1 MKKEKSS
8 KYGLLKVL
16 GISFL
21 VFAVLS
27 WIIPAGSYSSSTYT
41 ADATSPVGL
50 YGLFIDPLYSFGIF
64 VQYVVVFLAIGGL
77 YGILNKTGVYSKM
90 VDAISDKFKNKR
102 TLFLVI
108 TIILFALLSSLVGS
122 QIALFVFVPF
132 AIAILMTLNYDKVTS
147 LAATVG
153 SILVG
158 VIGSTYGTAVVFK
171 SFFSMDAN
179 NGILYKV
186 VLFAVVVALYIF
198 FILGK
203 EKLNSKKEDVTLE
216 TKETKT
222 KKGKKKVEEALEHVV
237 SKVKKVEI
245 PLYDGNK
252 EEKKNAIPLVV
263 MFSLLAVI
271 ILMGMFNWYYT
282 FEIELF
288 NNIYESIMSVE
299 VGGVAIFAKIFGELP
314 QIGSFGNYDLAAVII
329 IATCLI
335 GWVYGIKFND
345 FVESYKNGAKKMLLP
360 AVYVMFASII
370 FAVMVN
376 SNTNIS
382 ATITN
387 FLLGLTEKFNALVV
401 TLVGLVSSYFFN
413 DFPYMVNGI
422 YGALATYDTNLYPVI
437 SIILNA
443 TYGLAMLILPVSITL
458 IAGLK
463 YMDVSYKDW
472 FKYIWKFLL
481 QVFVLI
487 ILFALILLALI
498 G

>member
-21 VFAVLS
+21 VFAILS

-41 ADATSPVGL
+41 ASTTSPVGL
-50 YGLFIDPLYSFGIF
+50 YGLFVDPLYSFGIF
-64 VQYVVVFLAIGGL
+64 VQYIVVFLAIGGL
-77 YGILNKTGVYSKM
+77 YGILNKTGVYSKL
-90 VDAISDKFKNKR
+90 VDGISNKFKSKK
-102 TLFLVI
+102 TLFLII
-108 TIILFALLSSLVGS
+108 TIIAFALLSSLVGS

-132 AIAILMTLNYDKVTS
+132 VIAILMTLGYDKITS

-158 VIGSTYGTAVVFK
+158 IIGSTYGTAVVFK
-171 SFFSMDAN
+171 SFFSMDSN

-186 VLFAVVVALYIF
+186 VLFVIVVALYIF

-203 EKLNSKKEDVTLE
+203 EKLNAKKEIVE
-216 TKETKT
+216 EVKP
-222 KKGKKKVEEALEHVV
+222 KKGKKKVEEALEKVAE
-237 SKVKKVEI
+237 KVKKVEI

-252 EEKKNAIPLVV
+252 EEKKNAVPLVI

-288 NNIYESIMSVE
+288 DKIYESIMSVE

-329 IATCLI
+329 IATVLI

-345 FVESYKNGAKKMLLP
+345 FIDSYKDGAKKMLLP
-360 AVYVMFASII
+360 SIYVMFASII

-382 ATITN
+382 STIVN
-387 FLLGLTEKFNALVV
+387 FLLGLTEKFNTLVV

-422 YGALATYDTNLYPVI
+422 YGALSTYDANLYPLI
-437 SIILNA
+437 SIILNG

-463 YMDVSYKDW
+463 YMDVSYKEW

-487 ILFALILLALI
+487 ILFALIVLAFI

>member
-21 VFAVLS
+21 VFAILS

-41 ADATSPVGL
+41 ASTTSPVGL

-64 VQYVVVFLAIGGL
+64 VQYIVVFLAIGGL
-77 YGILNKTGVYSKM
+77 YGILNKTGVYSKL
-90 VDAISDKFKNKR
+90 VDGISNKFKSKK
-102 TLFLVI
+102 TLFLII
-108 TIILFALLSSLVGS
+108 TIIAFALLSSLVGS
-122 QIALFVFVPF
+122 QIALFAFVPF
-132 AIAILMTLNYDKVTS
+132 VIAILMTLGYDKITS

-158 VIGSTYGTAVVFK
+158 IIGSTYGTAVVFK
-171 SFFSMDAN
+171 SFFSMDSN

-186 VLFAVVVALYIF
+186 ILFVIVVALYIF

-203 EKLNSKKEDVTLE
+203 EKLNAKKEIVE
-216 TKETKT
+216 EVKP
-222 KKGKKKVEEALEHVV
+222 KKGKKKVEEALEKVTE
-237 SKVKKVEI
+237 KVKKVEI

-252 EEKKNAIPLVV
+252 EEKKNAVPLVI

-282 FEIELF
+282 FEIEFF
-288 NNIYESIMSVE
+288 NKIYESIMSVE

-329 IATCLI
+329 IATVLI

-345 FVESYKNGAKKMLLP
+345 FIDSYKDGAKKMLLP
-360 AVYVMFASII
+360 SIYVMFASII

-382 ATITN
+382 STIVN

-422 YGALATYDTNLYPVI
+422 YGALSTYDANLYPLI
-437 SIILNA
+437 SIILNG

-463 YMDVSYKDW
+463 YMDVSYKEW

-487 ILFALILLALI
+487 ILFALIVLAFI

>member
-21 VFAVLS
+21 VFAILS

-41 ADATSPVGL
+41 ASTTSPVGL

-64 VQYVVVFLAIGGL
+64 VQYIVVFLAIGGL
-77 YGILNKTGVYSKM
+77 YGILNKTGVYSKL
-90 VDAISDKFKNKR
+90 VDGISNKFKSKK
-102 TLFLVI
+102 TLFLII
-108 TIILFALLSSLVGS
+108 TIIAFALLSSLVGS

-132 AIAILMTLNYDKVTS
+132 VIAILMTLGYDKITS

-158 VIGSTYGTAVVFK
+158 IIGSTYGTAVVFK
-171 SFFSMDAN
+171 SFFSMDSN

-186 VLFAVVVALYIF
+186 VLFVIVVALYIF

-203 EKLNSKKEDVTLE
+203 EKLNAKKEIVE
-216 TKETKT
+216 EVKP
-222 KKGKKKVEEALEHVV
+222 KKGKKKVEEALEKVAE
-237 SKVKKVEI
+237 KVKKVEI

-252 EEKKNAIPLVV
+252 EEKKNAVPLVI

-282 FEIELF
+282 FEIEF
-288 NNIYESIMSVE
+288 FDKIYESIMSVE

-329 IATCLI
+329 IATVLI

-345 FVESYKNGAKKMLLP
+345 FIDSYRDGAKKMLLP
-360 AVYVMFASII
+360 SIYVMFASII

-382 ATITN
+382 STIVN

-422 YGALATYDTNLYPVI
+422 YGALSTYDANLYPLI
-437 SIILNA
+437 SIILNG

-463 YMDVSYKDW
+463 YMDVSYKEW

-487 ILFALILLALI
+487 ILFALIVLAFI

>member
-21 VFAVLS
+21 VFAILS

-41 ADATSPVGL
+41 ASTTSPVGL

-64 VQYVVVFLAIGGL
+64 VQYIVVFLAIGGL
-77 YGILNKTGVYSKM
+77 YGILNKTGVYSKL
-90 VDAISDKFKNKR
+90 VDEISNKFKSKK
-102 TLFLVI
+102 TLFLII
-108 TIILFALLSSLVGS
+108 TIIAFALLSSLVGS

-132 AIAILMTLNYDKVTS
+132 VIAILMTLGYDKITS

-158 VIGSTYGTAVVFK
+158 IIGSTYGTAVVFK
-171 SFFSMDAN
+171 SFFSMDSN

-186 VLFAVVVALYIF
+186 VLFVIVVALYIF

-203 EKLNSKKEDVTLE
+203 EKLNAKKEIVE
-216 TKETKT
+216 EVKP
-222 KKGKKKVEEALEHVV
+222 KKGKKKVEEVLEKVTE
-237 SKVKKVEI
+237 KVKKVEI

-252 EEKKNAIPLVV
+252 EEKKNAVPLVI

-282 FEIELF
+282 FEIEF
-288 NNIYESIMSVE
+288 FDKIYESIMSVE

-329 IATCLI
+329 IATVLI

-345 FVESYKNGAKKMLLP
+345 FIDSYKDGAKKMLLP
-360 AVYVMFASII
+360 SIYVMFASII

-382 ATITN
+382 STIVN

-422 YGALATYDTNLYPVI
+422 YGALSTYDANLYPLI
-437 SIILNA
+437 SIILNG

-463 YMDVSYKDW
+463 YMDVSYKEW

-487 ILFALILLALI
+487 ILFALIVLAFI

>member
-21 VFAVLS
+21 VFAILS

-41 ADATSPVGL
+41 ASTTSPVGL
-50 YGLFIDPLYSFGIF
+50 YGLFVDPLYSFGIF
-64 VQYVVVFLAIGGL
+64 VQYIVVFLAIGGL
-77 YGILNKTGVYSKM
+77 YGILNKTGVYSKL
-90 VDAISDKFKNKR
+90 VDGISNKFKSKK
-102 TLFLVI
+102 TLFLII
-108 TIILFALLSSLVGS
+108 TIIAFALLSSLVGS

-132 AIAILMTLNYDKVTS
+132 VIAILMTLGYDKITS

-158 VIGSTYGTAVVFK
+158 IIGSTYGTAVVFK
-171 SFFSMDAN
+171 SFFSMNSN

-186 VLFAVVVALYIF
+186 VLFLIVVALYIF

-203 EKLNSKKEDVTLE
+203 EKLNSKKEIVE
-216 TKETKT
+216 EAKP
-222 KKGKKKVEEALEHVV
+222 KKGKKKVEEALEKVAE
-237 SKVKKVEI
+237 KVKKVEI

-252 EEKKNAIPLVV
+252 EEKKNAVPLVV

-282 FEIELF
+282 FEIEFF
-288 NNIYESIMSVE
+288 NKIYESIMSVE

-329 IATCLI
+329 IATVLI

-345 FVESYKNGAKKMLLP
+345 FIDSYKDGAKKMLLP
-360 AVYVMFASII
+360 SIYVMFASII

-382 ATITN
+382 STIVN

-422 YGALATYDTNLYPVI
+422 YGALSTYDANLYPLI
-437 SIILNA
+437 SIILNG

-463 YMDVSYKDW
+463 YMDVSYKEW

-487 ILFALILLALI
+487 ILFALIVLAFI

>member
-41 ADATSPVGL
+41 ASTTSPVGL

-64 VQYVVVFLAIGGL
+64 VQYIVVFLAIGGL
-77 YGILNKTGVYSKM
+77 YGILNKTGVYSKL
-90 VDAISDKFKNKR
+90 VDGISNKFKSKK
-102 TLFLVI
+102 TLFLII
-108 TIILFALLSSLVGS
+108 TIIAFALLSSLVGS
-122 QIALFVFVPF
+122 QVALFVFVPF
-132 AIAILMTLNYDKVTS
+132 VIAILMTLGYDKITS

-153 SILVG
+153 AILVG
-158 VIGSTYGTAVVFK
+158 IIGSTYGTAVVFK

-186 VLFAVVVALYIF
+186 ALFVIVVALYIF

-203 EKLNSKKEDVTLE
+203 ENINAKKEIVE
-216 TKETKT
+216 EVKP
-222 KKGKKKVEEALEHVV
+222 KKGKKKVEEALEKVTE
-237 SKVKKVEI
+237 KVKKVEI
-245 PLYDGNK
+245 PLYDNNK
-252 EEKKNAIPLVV
+252 EEKKNAVPLVI

-282 FEIELF
+282 FEIEF
-288 NNIYESIMSVE
+288 FDKIYESIMSVE

-314 QIGSFGNYDLAAVII
+314 QIGSFGNYDLSAVII
-329 IATCLI
+329 IATVLI

-345 FVESYKNGAKKMLLP
+345 FIDSYKDGAKKMLLP
-360 AVYVMFASII
+360 SIYVMFASII

-376 SNTNIS
+376 SSTNIS
-382 ATITN
+382 STIVN

-413 DFPYMVNGI
+413 DYPYMVNGI
-422 YGALATYDTNLYPVI
+422 YGALSTYDANLYPLI
-437 SIILNA
+437 SIILNG

-458 IAGLK
+458 IAGLR
-463 YMDVSYKDW
+463 YMDISYKEW

-487 ILFALILLALI
+487 ILFALIVLALI

>member
-21 VFAVLS
+21 VFAILS

-41 ADATSPVGL
+41 ASTTSPVGL

-64 VQYVVVFLAIGGL
+64 VQYIVVFLAIGGL
-77 YGILNKTGVYSKM
+77 YGILNKTGVYSKL
-90 VDAISDKFKNKR
+90 VDGISNKFKSKK
-102 TLFLVI
+102 TLFLII
-108 TIILFALLSSLVGS
+108 TIIAFALLSSLVGS

-132 AIAILMTLNYDKVTS
+132 VIAILMTLGYDKITS
-147 LAATVG
+147 LATTVG

-158 VIGSTYGTAVVFK
+158 IIGSTYGTAVVFK
-171 SFFSMDAN
+171 SFFSMDSN

-186 VLFAVVVALYIF
+186 VLFVIVVALYIF

-203 EKLNSKKEDVTLE
+203 EKLNAKKEIVE
-216 TKETKT
+216 EVKP
-222 KKGKKKVEEALEHVV
+222 KKGKKKVEEALEKVAE
-237 SKVKKVEI
+237 KVKKVEM

-252 EEKKNAIPLVV
+252 EEKKNAVPLVI

-282 FEIELF
+282 FEIEFF
-288 NNIYESIMSVE
+288 NKIYESIMSVE

-329 IATCLI
+329 IATVLI

-345 FVESYKNGAKKMLLP
+345 FIDSYKDGAKKMLLP
-360 AVYVMFASII
+360 SIYVMFASII

-382 ATITN
+382 STIVN

-422 YGALATYDTNLYPVI
+422 YGALSTYDANLYPLI
-437 SIILNA
+437 SIILNG

-463 YMDVSYKDW
+463 YMDVSYKEW

-487 ILFALILLALI
+487 ILFALIVLAFI

>member
-8 KYGLLKVL
+8 KYELLKVL

-21 VFAVLS
+21 VFAILS
-27 WIIPAGSYSSSTYT
+27 WIIPAGSFSNSTYT
-41 ADATSPVGL
+41 ASTTNPVGL
-50 YGLFIDPLYSFGIF
+50 YGLFVDPLYSFGIF
-64 VQYVVVFLAIGGL
+64 VQYIVVFLAIGGL
-77 YGILNKTGVYSKM
+77 YGILNKTGVYSKL
-90 VDAISDKFKNKR
+90 VDGISDKFKSKK
-102 TLFLVI
+102 TLFLII
-108 TIILFALLSSLVGS
+108 TIIAFALLSSLVGS

-132 AIAILMTLNYDKVTS
+132 VIAILMTLGYDKITS
-147 LAATVG
+147 LAATLG

-158 VIGSTYGTAVVFK
+158 IIGSTYGTAVVFK
-171 SFFSMDAN
+171 SFFSMNAN

-186 VLFAVVVALYIF
+186 ALFVIVVALYIF

-203 EKLNSKKEDVTLE
+203 EKASTKKEFVE
-216 TKETKT
+216 EVKP
-222 KKGKKKVEEALEHVV
+222 KKGKKKVEEVLEKV
-237 SKVKKVEI
+237 SEKVKKVEI
-245 PLYDGNK
+245 PLYDDNK
-252 EEKKNAIPLVV
+252 EEKKNAVPLAI
-263 MFSLLAVI
+263 MFSLLAII

-282 FEIELF
+282 FEIEIF
-288 NNIYESIMSVE
+288 KKIYESIMSVE

-314 QIGSFGNYDLAAVII
+314 QIGSFGNYDLAAIII
-329 IATCLI
+329 IATLLI

-345 FVESYKNGAKKMLLP
+345 FIDSYKNGAKKMLLP
-360 AVYVMFASII
+360 SIYVMFASVI

-382 ATITN
+382 STIVN

-422 YGALATYDTNLYPVI
+422 YGSLSTYDANLYPLI
-437 SIILNA
+437 SVILNG

-463 YMDVSYKDW
+463 YMDVSYKEW

-487 ILFALILLALI
+487 ILFALIMLAII

>member
-21 VFAVLS
+21 VFAILS

-41 ADATSPVGL
+41 ASTTSPVGL

-64 VQYVVVFLAIGGL
+64 VQYIVVFLAIGGL

-90 VDAISDKFKNKR
+90 VDGISNKFKSKK
-102 TLFLVI
+102 TLFLII
-108 TIILFALLSSLVGS
+108 TIIAFALLSSLVGS

-132 AIAILMTLNYDKVTS
+132 VIAILMTLGYDKITS

-158 VIGSTYGTAVVFK
+158 IICSTYGTAVVFK

-186 VLFAVVVALYIF
+186 VLFVIVVALYIF

-203 EKLNSKKEDVTLE
+203 EKLKV
-216 TKETKT
+216 TKEVVEEIKP
-222 KKGKKKVEEALEHVV
+222 KKGKKKIEEALENIAE
-237 SKVKKVEI
+237 KVKKVEI

-263 MFSLLAVI
+263 MFALLFVI
-271 ILMGMFNWYYT
+271 ILVGMFNWYYT
-282 FEIELF
+282 FGIEF
-288 NNIYESIMSVE
+288 FDKIYESIMSVE

-329 IATCLI
+329 ITTVLI
-335 GWVYGIKFND
+335 GWVYGIKCND
-345 FVESYKNGAKKMLLP
+345 FIESYKTGAKKMLLP
-360 AVYVMFASII
+360 AIYVMFASII
-370 FAVMVN
+370 FAVMIN
-376 SNTNIS
+376 SSTNIS
-382 ATITN
+382 TTITN
-387 FLLGLTEKFNALVV
+387 FLLGLSQKFNALVI

-422 YGALATYDTNLYPVI
+422 YGALSTYDANLYPLI
-437 SIILNA
+437 SIILNG

-463 YMDVSYKDW
+463 YMDVSYKEW

-481 QVFVLI
+481 QVFVLL
-487 ILFALILLALI
+487 ILFSLIVLSFI

>member
-27 WIIPAGSYSSSTYT
+27 WIIKAGSYSGSTYT

-64 VQYVVVFLAIGGL
+64 VQYIVVFLAIGGL

-90 VDAISDKFKNKR
+90 VEGISNKFKNKK
-102 TLFLVI
+102 TLFLII
-108 TIILFALLSSLVGS
+108 TIITFALLSSLVGS
-122 QIALFVFVPF
+122 QIALFIFVPF
-132 AIAILMTLNYDKVTS
+132 VIAILMSLDYDKITS

-153 SILVG
+153 SIIVG
-158 VIGSTYGTAVVFK
+158 VIGSTYGTGVVFK
-171 SFFSMDAN
+171 SFFAMSAN
-179 NGILYKV
+179 NGILYKAI
-186 VLFAVVVALYIF
+186 LFVIVVVLYIF

-203 EKLNSKKEDVTLE
+203 EKLNAKKEVVE
-216 TKETKT
+216 EVKP
-222 KKGKKKVEEALEHVV
+222 KKGKKKVEKVLEKVTE
-237 SKVKKVEI
+237 KVKKVEI
-245 PLYDGNK
+245 PLYDDNK
-252 EEKKNAIPLVV
+252 DDRKNAIPLVI
-263 MFSLLAVI
+263 MFSLLALIV
-271 ILMGMFNWYYT
+271 LVGMFNWYYT
-282 FEIELF
+282 FNIEFF
-288 NNIYESIMSVE
+288 NKIYESIMSVE

-314 QIGSFGNYDLAAVII
+314 QIGSFGNYDLAAILII
-329 IATCLI
+329 TTCLI
-335 GWVYGIKFND
+335 AWVYGIKFND
-345 FVESYKNGAKKMLLP
+345 FVESYKNGTKKMLLP
-360 AVYVMFASII
+360 AIYVMFASII

-387 FLLGLTEKFNALVV
+387 FLLGLTDKFNALIV

-413 DFPYMVNGI
+413 DFPYMVNSL
-422 YGALATYDTNLYPVI
+422 YGALSTYDANMYPII

-463 YMDVSYKDW
+463 YMDVSYKEW

-487 ILFALILLALI
+487 ILFVLIVLAII

>member
-21 VFAVLS
+21 VFAILS

-41 ADATSPVGL
+41 ASTTSPVGL
-50 YGLFIDPLYSFGIF
+50 YGLFVDPLYSFGIF
-64 VQYVVVFLAIGGL
+64 VQYIVVFLAIGGL
-77 YGILNKTGVYSKM
+77 YGILNKTGVYSKL
-90 VDAISDKFKNKR
+90 VDGISNKFKSKK
-102 TLFLVI
+102 TLFLII
-108 TIILFALLSSLVGS
+108 TIIAFALLSSLVGS

-132 AIAILMTLNYDKVTS
+132 VIAILMTLGYDKITS

-158 VIGSTYGTAVVFK
+158 IIGSTYGTAVVFK
-171 SFFSMDAN
+171 SFFSMDSN

-186 VLFAVVVALYIF
+186 VLFVIVVALYIF

-203 EKLNSKKEDVTLE
+203 EKLNAKKEIVE
-216 TKETKT
+216 EVKP
-222 KKGKKKVEEALEHVV
+222 KKGKKKVEEALEKVAE
-237 SKVKKVEI
+237 KVKKVEI

-252 EEKKNAIPLVV
+252 EEKKNAVPLVI

-282 FEIELF
+282 FEIEF
-288 NNIYESIMSVE
+288 FDKIYESIMSVE

-329 IATCLI
+329 IATVLI

-345 FVESYKNGAKKMLLP
+345 FIDSYKDGAKKMLLP
-360 AVYVMFASII
+360 SIYVMFASII

-382 ATITN
+382 STIVN
-387 FLLGLTEKFNALVV
+387 FLLGLTEKFNTLVV

-422 YGALATYDTNLYPVI
+422 YGALSTYDANLYPLI
-437 SIILNA
+437 SIILNS

-463 YMDVSYKDW
+463 YMDVSYKEW

-487 ILFALILLALI
+487 ILFALIVLAFI

>member
-21 VFAVLS
+21 VFAILS

-41 ADATSPVGL
+41 ASTTSPVGL

-64 VQYVVVFLAIGGL
+64 VQYIVVFLAIGGL
-77 YGILNKTGVYSKM
+77 YGILNKTGVYSKL
-90 VDAISDKFKNKR
+90 VDGISNKFKSKK
-102 TLFLVI
+102 TLFLII
-108 TIILFALLSSLVGS
+108 TIITFALLSSLVGS

-132 AIAILMTLNYDKVTS
+132 VIAILMTLGYDKITS

-158 VIGSTYGTAVVFK
+158 IIGSTYGTAVVFK
-171 SFFSMDAN
+171 SFFSMNSN

-186 VLFAVVVALYIF
+186 VLFVIVVALYIF

-203 EKLNSKKEDVTLE
+203 EKLNAKKEIVE
-216 TKETKT
+216 EAKP
-222 KKGKKKVEEALEHVV
+222 KKGKKKVEEALEKVAE
-237 SKVKKVEI
+237 KVKKVEI

-252 EEKKNAIPLVV
+252 EEKKNAVPLVI

-282 FEIELF
+282 FEIEF
-288 NNIYESIMSVE
+288 FDKIYESIMSVE

-329 IATCLI
+329 IATILI

-345 FVESYKNGAKKMLLP
+345 FIDSYKDGAKKMLLP
-360 AVYVMFASII
+360 SIYVMFASII

-382 ATITN
+382 STIVN

-422 YGALATYDTNLYPVI
+422 YGALSTYDANLYPLI
-437 SIILNA
+437 SIILNG

-463 YMDVSYKDW
+463 YMDVSYKEW

-481 QVFVLI
+481 QAFVLI
-487 ILFALILLALI
+487 ILFSLIILAFI

>member
-21 VFAVLS
+21 VFAILS

-41 ADATSPVGL
+41 ASTTSPVGL
-50 YGLFIDPLYSFGIF
+50 YGLFVDPLYSFGIF
-64 VQYVVVFLAIGGL
+64 VQYIVVFLAIGGL
-77 YGILNKTGVYSKM
+77 YGILNKTGVYSKL
-90 VDAISDKFKNKR
+90 VDGISNKFKSKK
-102 TLFLVI
+102 TLFLII
-108 TIILFALLSSLVGS
+108 TIIAFALLSSLVGS

-132 AIAILMTLNYDKVTS
+132 VIAILMTLGYDKITS

-158 VIGSTYGTAVVFK
+158 IIGSTYGTAVVFK
-171 SFFSMDAN
+171 SFFSMDSN

-186 VLFAVVVALYIF
+186 VLFVIVVALYIF

-203 EKLNSKKEDVTLE
+203 EKLNAKKEIVE
-216 TKETKT
+216 EVKP
-222 KKGKKKVEEALEHVV
+222 KKVKKKVEEALEKVAE
-237 SKVKKVEI
+237 KVKKVEI

-252 EEKKNAIPLVV
+252 EEKKNAVPLVV

-282 FEIELF
+282 FEIEF
-288 NNIYESIMSVE
+288 FDKIYESIMSVE

-329 IATCLI
+329 IATVLI

-345 FVESYKNGAKKMLLP
+345 FIDSYKDGAKKMLLP
-360 AVYVMFASII
+360 SIYVMFASII

-382 ATITN
+382 STIVN
-387 FLLGLTEKFNALVV
+387 FLLGLTEKFNTLVV
-401 TLVGLVSSYFFN
+401 TLIGLVSSYFFN

-422 YGALATYDTNLYPVI
+422 YGALSTYDANLYPLI
-437 SIILNA
+437 SIILNS

-463 YMDVSYKDW
+463 YMDISYKEW

-487 ILFALILLALI
+487 ILFALIVLAFI

>member
-21 VFAVLS
+21 VFALLS
-27 WIIPAGSYSSSTYT
+27 WIIKAGSYSSSTYT

-50 YGLFIDPLYSFGIF
+50 YGLFVDPLYSFGIF
-64 VQYVVVFLAIGGL
+64 VQYIVVFLAIGGL

-90 VDAISDKFKNKR
+90 VEGISGAFKNKK
-102 TLFLVI
+102 TLFLII
-108 TIILFALLSSLVGS
+108 TIIAFALLSSLVGS

-132 AIAILMTLNYDKVTS
+132 VIAILMTLGYDKITS

-153 SILVG
+153 SIIVG
-158 VIGSTYGTAVVFK
+158 VIGSTYGTGVVFR
-171 SFFSMDAN
+171 SFFGMDAN
-179 NGILYKV
+179 NGILYKL
-186 VLFAVVVALYIF
+186 VLFAVVVALYIL

-203 EKLNSKKEDVTLE
+203 QKKNAKKEIVE
-216 TKETKT
+216 EIKP
-222 KKGKKKVEEALEHVV
+222 KKGRKKKEEILENV
-237 SKVKKVEI
+237 KEAIKKVEI
-245 PLYDGNK
+245 PLYDDNK
-252 EEKKNAIPLVV
+252 EKKNAIPLVV
-263 MFSLLAVI
+263 MFSLLAII
-271 ILMGMFNWYYT
+271 ILVGMFNWYYT
-282 FEIELF
+282 FDIEFF
-288 NNIYESIMSVE
+288 NKIYESIMSVE

-314 QIGSFGNYDLAAVII
+314 QIGSFGNYDLAAILI
-329 IATCLI
+329 IATVLI

-345 FVESYKNGAKKMLLP
+345 FVDSYKNGAKKMLLP
-360 AVYVMFASII
+360 AIYVMFASVI

-387 FLLGLTEKFNALVV
+387 FLLGLTDKFNALVV

-413 DFPYMVNGI
+413 DFPYMVNSL
-422 YGALATYDTNLYPVI
+422 YGALSTYDTNLYPII
-437 SIILNA
+437 SIVLNA

-487 ILFALILLALI
+487 ILFSLILLAI
-498 G
+498 MG

>member
-41 ADATSPVGL
+41 ASATSPVGL

-64 VQYVVVFLAIGGL
+64 VQYIVVFLAIGGL
-77 YGILNKTGVYSKM
+77 YGILNKTGVYSKL
-90 VDAISDKFKNKR
+90 VDGISNKFKSKK
-102 TLFLVI
+102 TLFLII
-108 TIILFALLSSLVGS
+108 TIIAFALLSSLVGS

-132 AIAILMTLNYDKVTS
+132 VIAILMTLGYDKITS

-158 VIGSTYGTAVVFK
+158 IIGSTYGTAVVFK
-171 SFFSMDAN
+171 SFFSMDSN

-186 VLFAVVVALYIF
+186 VLFVIVVALYIF

-203 EKLNSKKEDVTLE
+203 EKLNARKEIVE
-216 TKETKT
+216 EVKP
-222 KKGKKKVEEALEHVV
+222 KKGKKKVEAAIEKVAE
-237 SKVKKVEI
+237 KVKKVEI

-252 EEKKNAIPLVV
+252 EEKKNAVPLVI
-263 MFSLLAVI
+263 MFSLLAII

-288 NNIYESIMSVE
+288 DKIHESIMSVE
-299 VGGVAIFAKIFGELP
+299 IGGVAIFAKIFGELP
-314 QIGSFGNYDLAAVII
+314 QIGSFGNYDLAAIII
-329 IATCLI
+329 IATLLI

-345 FVESYKNGAKKMLLP
+345 FIDSYKDGAKKMLLP
-360 AVYVMFASII
+360 SIYVMFASII

-376 SNTNIS
+376 SNVNIS
-382 ATITN
+382 STIVN
-387 FLLGLTEKFNALVV
+387 FLLGLTEKFNALVI

-422 YGALATYDTNLYPVI
+422 YGALSTYDANLYPLI
-437 SIILNA
+437 SIILNS

-487 ILFALILLALI
+487 ILFSLIVLAFI